1 MNTVAPSASYVP
13 PRSRRA
19 SHASSAPSS
28 ALTASETSDASSGT
42 SAEDGRVRLWSAN
55 ALDGTWETQAQ
66 LVGE

>member
-1 MNTVAPSASYVP
+1 MDWNSVGNTLA
-13 PRSRRA
+13 
-19 SHASSAPSS
+19 
-28 ALTASETSDASSGT
+28 T